1 MKGFLS
7 LITFLLLLTCGTL
20 ISSAQN
26 YKIKQTTSMNGQ
38 TMSSTVFV
46 KGSRKRTETS
56 GMMGMGADVAN
67 IEQCDL
73 KRNVKVND
81 TKKMYFVEPF
91 ATDVDTPAGPAAA
104 PAPTGK
110 VEKGGTITITSA
122 ITDTG
127 ERKQMY
133 GLTARHIKTMMTMQS
148 SPDACSQQNM
158 TMESDGWYVDLP
170 AFSCPMEIPRNPYMG
185 MGGKSGCTDRTI
197 VKNTGTGKLGFP
209 LSMTQTMHSG
219 GENGMSFSQSIETLE
234 FSKAALDDAL
244 FDIPA
249 GYAKANA
256 ANDLYGRPDF
266 SAMMR
271 GSDGQGNMPDQ
282 DAMRAAVN
290 GKPSAKRPGVIRIG
304 VLPPANRSSEAV
316 SVAGLQSFLA
326 RNLTSGN
333 YEGLAVSS
341 ESEAK
346 AAGCDYVVTSDL
358 SKLKESTA
366 SKFGGILGKVTSTDT
381 SASRRFDVQVDYK
394 LVSLKTGQPVVQNKA
409 AAKFDGTADAAAE
422 KVLSMEAAA
431 VLAGAK

>member
-1 MKGFLS
+1 
-7 LITFLLLLTCGTL
+7 
-20 ISSAQN
+20 
-26 YKIKQTTSMNGQ
+26 
-38 TMSSTVFV
+38 
-46 KGSRKRTETS
+46 
-56 GMMGMGADVAN
+56 
-67 IEQCDL
+67 
-73 KRNVKVND
+73 
-81 TKKMYFVEPF
+81 MYFVEPF

-219 GENGMSFSQSIETLE
+219 GENGMSFSQTIETLE

-282 DAMRAAVN
+282 DAMRSC
-290 GKPSAKRPGVIRIG
+290 GKWQAFSKTPGCYSYRCPSAGKSLKRSGF
-304 VLPPANRSSEAV
+304 
-316 SVAGLQSFLA
+316 VAGLAKLS
-326 RNLTSGN
+326 RTNLTSGN

-341 ESEAK
+341 EAK
-346 AAGCDYVVTSDL
+346 LKPRGAITVVTSDL
-358 SKLKESTA
+358 SKLKNRPRVNLAA
-366 SKFGGILGKVTSTDT
+366 SLE
-381 SASRRFDVQVDYK
+381 R
-394 LVSLKTGQPVVQNKA
+394 
-409 AAKFDGTADAAAE
+409 
-422 KVLSMEAAA
+422 
-431 VLAGAK
+431 